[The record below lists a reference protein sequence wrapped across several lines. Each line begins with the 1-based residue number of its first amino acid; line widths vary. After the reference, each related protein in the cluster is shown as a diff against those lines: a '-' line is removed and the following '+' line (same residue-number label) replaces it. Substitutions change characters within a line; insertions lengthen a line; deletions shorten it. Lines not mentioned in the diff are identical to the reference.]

1 MAVNR
6 STPVTAPVTDSSGQG
21 RVADASDSDTGELSL
36 FSQLLPGV
44 QDLAVAPA
52 GLLSGDEAPAEAPA
66 DEAAA
71 QIPAVQAPVAEPVV
85 PLLPVMV
92 AAVDASNTQSL
103 PRGATPLMD
112 AIFAAKLPVA
122 TNLPVAGMLPQTTL
136 AAPVQPLPA
145 AAEPEFAS
153 TPVAAE
159 PNTKLSLVTDAQP
172 LPQSEEPRQL
182 LPENRMLSSALLSL
196 GAALPREV
204 QQGAAAPV
212 EWAPLPVVPQA
223 EGGKPQAL
231 QQLLAERLAV
241 QSSHGMDRALI
252 RLDPPRFG
260 ALEIALQHEGGRLT
274 VQLTA
279 SHGEVVRQLQGIGD
293 FLRQELGQRQFQS
306 VQVDIRHG
314 MQDSQQQ
321 GGRQQQQGSSTPGR
335 ALQLDDEA
343 GFAASYA
350 SEEQQA

>member
-1 MAVNR
+1 MMAVNR
-6 STPVTAPVTDSSGQG
+6 STLATMPVTDSGGQG
-21 RVADASDSDTGELSL
+21 RVADASDSDTGEQDV
-36 FSQLLPGV
+36 FSQLLPDV
-44 QDLAVAPA
+44 QDLATV
-52 GLLSGDEAPAEAPA
+52 PA
-66 DEAAA
+66 DLVSEEE
-71 QIPAVQAPVAEPVV
+71 APVAEPKDELLAQV
-85 PLLPVMV
+85 PSAEQVTLVPVLPEMV
-92 AAVDASNTQSL
+92 ATANASSTQPL
-103 PRGATPLMD
+103 PRDVTPATPVMD
-112 AIFAAKLPVA
+112 AIFAAKLSP
-122 TNLPVAGMLPQTTL
+122 AGMLPQTTL
-136 AAPVQPLPA
+136 AAPVQQPPVVTGL
-145 AAEPEFAS
+145 EPGS
-153 TPVAAE
+153 QPVVAVS
-159 PNTKLSLVTDAQP
+159 NTTLSPVTDAQA
-172 LPQSEEPRQL
+172 LPQSEQPQPL

-196 GAALPREV
+196 GASLPREA
-204 QQGAAAPV
+204 QQGAGAPV

-321 GGRQQQQGSSTPGR
+321 GGRQQQQERAAPGR
-335 ALQLDDEA
+335 ALQLDDE
-343 GFAASYA
+343 GSFAASYA
-350 SEEQQA
+350 IEEQKA